1 MHHSESTFVG
11 SGGLSLFRQTWQ
23 DTASSRAGMALV
35 HGFGEHSGRYR
46 NIVDYLVPIGID
58 IYSYDHRGHGRSA
71 GRRGHVRNWSEFR
84 DDLGRFLNLV
94 RKENGDRP
102 LFVMGHSM
110 GGLILLNYLLH
121 EPETEVRAVIASSPL
136 LAQPSIAPV
145 LVLLSR
151 VMSLAWPGFSINTGL
166 DAATISRDPGE
177 VQAYLDDPLVHST
190 ASARF
195 GTELSAAIEWTQRQA
210 PAFKFPVM
218 IVHGDADRLVPAS
231 GSRQFFDHIGSE
243 DKEFHLYAGGFHES
257 HNDIEKETVLKD
269 IENWLFKHLM
279 DIK

>member
-1 MHHSESTFVG
+1 MQHSESSFTG

-23 DTASSRAGMALV
+23 DTPSSRAGMALV

-46 NIVDYLVPIGID
+46 NVVDHLVPIGID
-58 IYSYDHRGHGRSA
+58 IYSYDHRGHGRSE
-71 GRRGHVRNWSEFR
+71 GRRGHVRNWGEFR
-84 DDLGRFLNLV
+84 DDLGRFLRLV

-136 LAQPSIAPV
+136 LAQPSISQV

-151 VMSLAWPGFSINTGL
+151 VMSLA
-166 DAATISRDPGE
+166 
-177 VQAYLDDPLVHST
+177 
-190 ASARF
+190 SARF
-195 GTELSAAIEWTQRQA
+195 GTELNAAIEWTQRHA

-218 IVHGDADRLVPAS
+218 IIHGDTDRLVPVS

-279 DIK
+279 DAR